1 LTEELTKQIPAVLL
15 RKSSAPLAASS
26 LICYLGDQPLK
37 EGNFVRVIVPPGS
50 TKRNLIV
57 KLRFAVT
64 NPTGTIL
71 DTENVEFGIIVPT
84 EFCSVESQS
93 AAPNGDLLANQVVR
107 LRAQLNLHLIGGPVT
122 GNSKRLLPG
131 LWWNKDILFPVTD
144 WPRLKERQ
152 VAGRLRI
159 FSEMGQKDIN
169 FKLGFVEAI
178 PREKSAL
185 KPPSSPPV
193 ASENLVV

>member
-1 LTEELTKQIPAVLL
+1 
-15 RKSSAPLAASS
+15 
-26 LICYLGDQPLK
+26 
-37 EGNFVRVIVPPGS
+37 VIVPPGS

-57 KLRFAVT
+57 KLRFAVN

-107 LRAQLNLHLIGGPVT
+107 LRAQQNLHLIGGPVT

-152 VAGRLRI
+152 IAGRLRM

-169 FKLGFVEAI
+169 FKLVFIEAI
-178 PREKSAL
+178 PVPKSL
-185 KPPSSPPV
+185 STVPRLPSV
-193 ASENLVV
+193 ASENVAVP